1 MIICPECKKEQAD
14 TAQYCSNCG
23 YMFSAKPNISA
34 ETKKKAYIG
43 IIVSVV
49 LIIVAISLV
58 TTSEFSHY
66 IENISYY
73 ADQYAETKSHSSGF
87 LGSSYTSLASRWK
100 EMYNEAVTYVA
111 LHSVGAVILSIV
123 GGVGLYKGLKK
134 LKNDGGTSNGT
145 H

>member
-14 TAQYCSNCG
+14 TAQYCTNCG
-23 YMFSAKPNISA
+23 YRLSAQPHISA
-34 ETKKKAYIG
+34 ETKKKAYVG
-43 IIVSVV
+43 IVISII

-58 TTSEFSHY
+58 TTSEFSY
-66 IENISYY
+66 YLENISYY

-87 LGSSYTSLASRWK
+87 LGGSYASLASRWK

-111 LHSVGAVILSIV
+111 LHSIGAVVLSIV

-134 LKNDGGTSNGT
+134 LKSNGGTTNGT